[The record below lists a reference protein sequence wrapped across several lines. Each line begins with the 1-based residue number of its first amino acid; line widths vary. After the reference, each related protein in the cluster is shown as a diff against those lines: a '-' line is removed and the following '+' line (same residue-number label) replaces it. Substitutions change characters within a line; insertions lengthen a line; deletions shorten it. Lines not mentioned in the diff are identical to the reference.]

1 MLRSILAVLTG
12 FFLIPILNLATN
24 AALGRVLPE
33 WYPAGGRVESV
44 PALLL
49 SCAYVAAFGILG
61 CYIAARLAPS
71 RPMLHALILGA
82 LGLAVSIPT
91 AMMAWNDAPA
101 WFNLF
106 NLLAVMPYAWIGGR
120 IRERQL
126 AATTGS
132 GHLAHT

>member
-1 MLRSILAVLTG
+1 MLRGILAVLAG
-12 FFLIPILNLATN
+12 LFLIPILNLATN
-24 AALGRVLPE
+24 AALGRMLPE
-33 WYPAGGRVESV
+33 WYPASGRVEFV

-61 CYIAARLAPS
+61 CYVTARLAPS

-101 WFNLF
+101 WFNLY
-106 NLLAVMPYAWIGGR
+106 NLLAVIPYAWIGGR

-126 AATTGS
+126 AAAPAS
-132 GHLAHT
+132 GHLAHA